1 MNIIVLTPEKELFK
15 GSINS
20 VKVPGMNGQF
30 EVLKGHSAIVSS
42 LRKGEVRIYDDANN
56 TIKINI
62 EKGFIEVLNN
72 EISLLIQG
80 ATMQE

>member
-1 MNIIVLTPEKELFK
+1 MNIIVLTPEKELFQ
-15 GSINS
+15 GAINS

-42 LRKGEVRIYDDANN
+42 LVKGEVRIYDNANN

-72 EISLLIQG
+72 EISLLVQG
-80 ATMQE
+80 AILQ